1 MPRRRSSAFPPG
13 VARDD
18 SDDELGY
25 EDHPWE
31 WIHQSPPASPSK
43 LDRGES
49 ARKRKRDGEDMR
61 IVGARMGTFKCYI
74 GDTVLL
80 KAEGSHEAWVGIITE
95 FVDEDEDGDKAANFL
110 WFSGEN
116 EIRNKERKRKDVLP
130 VCLTPLA
137 CTINVSR

>member
-1 MPRRRSSAFPPG
+1 MPPRRKSSTYAQG

-31 WIHQSPPASPSK
+31 WIHQTARESPTKS
-43 LDRGES
+43 DRAES
-49 ARKRKRDGEDMR
+49 ARKRKRDDDQGR
-61 IVGARMGTFKCYI
+61 VVGARMGSFECYI
-74 GDTVLL
+74 GDCVLL

-95 FVDEDEDGDKAANFL
+95 FVESDEDGDKAANFL

-116 EIRNKERKRKDVLP
+116 EIRNKEKKRTDVLP
-130 VCLTPLA
+130 VRYAQFPL
-137 CTINVSR
+137 